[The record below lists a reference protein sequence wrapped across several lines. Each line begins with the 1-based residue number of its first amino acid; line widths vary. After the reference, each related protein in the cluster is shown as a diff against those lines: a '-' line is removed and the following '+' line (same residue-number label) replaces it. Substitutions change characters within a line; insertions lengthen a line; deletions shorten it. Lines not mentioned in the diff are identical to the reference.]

1 MKLIRKTSTQNLEH
15 AVDASAGNTRL
26 AAWKILVVDDEP
38 DIHTLTRLNLRDFS
52 FAKRPLVILSASS
65 AAEAKQVLAQ
75 HDDIAVA
82 LVDVVM
88 ETDDAGLQ
96 LVSYIRNELKN
107 SLLRVIIRTGQPG
120 LAPERFVIDNFDI
133 DDYKDKTEL
142 TVQKLYTAVRSALKS
157 FRDLKSIELNRIG
170 LENILAATPDLFRMQ
185 SETLEG
191 FFRGV
196 LTQIIALCNLG
207 ASGLITTVD
216 GFVSTFEENE
226 IRVQAGTGEL
236 AEAKNN
242 ARFDAVLSMCSDAVL
257 HHAQPQGLRQE
268 SVVVPLIANDE
279 PLGFIYL
286 EAEYPIGELD
296 RNLIMIFAN
305 QCASALQ
312 NLRLHI
318 SLEESY
324 RHAID
329 MLALVAE
336 YKDSTT
342 GSHINRIAGYS
353 QLLALEMG
361 MSSDAAEKI
370 GMASRL
376 HDVGKV
382 AIPDSVLCKPGPL
395 TEEEFEQIK
404 KHTEIGA
411 AILNG
416 DPAMSLARE
425 IALNHHERYGGG
437 GYPKG
442 IQAEQ
447 LPLSSRIV
455 SVVDVF
461 DALVSRRPYKTG
473 WSVER
478 ALEELR
484 NEAGKRFDP
493 RAVEALEQLYRRGA
507 LDELLARC
515 EQDGNS
521 EVDNTKHSVSK
532 IPQNSIQVSKF

>member
-1 MKLIRKTSTQNLEH
+1 MKLIRKSSAE
-15 AVDASAGNTRL
+15 AVAPASGALVNKSRL
-26 AAWKILVVDDEP
+26 APWKILVVDDEP
-38 DIHTLTRLNLRDFS
+38 DVHMLTRLNLREFS
-52 FAKRPLVILSASS
+52 FANRPLEILSANS
-65 AAEAKQVLAQ
+65 AAEAKQVLAAEN
-75 HDDIAVA
+75 DIAVA

-88 ETDDAGLQ
+88 ETDDAGLL
-96 LVSYIRNELKN
+96 LVSYLRNQLKN
-107 SLLRVIIRTGQPG
+107 SLIRVIIRTGQPG
-120 LAPERFVIDNFDI
+120 VAPERFVIDNFDI

-157 FRDLKSIELNRIG
+157 YRDLKSIELNRIG

-185 SETLEG
+185 SETLEE

-196 LTQIIALCNLG
+196 LKQIIALCNLG
-207 ASGLITTVD
+207 TSSLITTVD
-216 GFVSTFEENE
+216 GFVTTFEENE
-226 IRVQAGTGEL
+226 IRVQAGTGDL
-236 AEAKNN
+236 AQAKNN
-242 ARFDAVLSMCSDAVL
+242 ARFDAVLSMCSEVVL
-257 HHAQPQGLRQE
+257 NHVTPPQLRQE
-268 SVVVPLIANDE
+268 SVVVPLVANDQ

-286 EAEYPIGELD
+286 ESEFPISELD

-305 QCASALQ
+305 QCAAALQ

-324 RHAID
+324 KHAID

-353 QLLALEMG
+353 RLLAMEMG
-361 MSSDAAEKI
+361 MSEEVAEKI

-395 TEEEFEQIK
+395 TEEEFELIK
-404 KHTEIGA
+404 RHTEIGA
-411 AILNG
+411 AILDG
-416 DPAMSLARE
+416 DPAMALAQE

-493 RAVEALEQLYRRGA
+493 RAVAGLEQLYRRGA
-507 LDELLARC
+507 LEELLARC
-515 EQDGNS
+515 AQDSNS
-521 EVDNTKHSVSK
+521 EAG
-532 IPQNSIQVSKF
+532 

>member
-1 MKLIRKTSTQNLEH
+1 MKLIRTSNHEDQAL
-15 AVDASAGNTRL
+15 ASDKPVGNKSRL
-26 AAWKILVVDDEP
+26 APWKVLVVDDEP
-38 DIHTLTRLNLRDFS
+38 DIHMLTRLNLREFS
-52 FAKRPLVILSASS
+52 FANRPLEILSANS
-65 AAEAKQVLAQ
+65 AAEAKQVLAA

-88 ETDDAGLQ
+88 ETDDAGLL
-96 LVSYIRNELKN
+96 LVSYLRNELKN
-107 SLLRVIIRTGQPG
+107 NMIRVIIRTGQPG
-120 LAPERFVIDNFDI
+120 VAPERFVIDNFDI

-157 FRDLKSIELNRIG
+157 YRDLKSIELNRVG

-185 SETLEG
+185 SETLEE

-196 LTQIIALCNLG
+196 LKQIIALCNLG
-207 ASGLITTVD
+207 TSGLITTVD
-216 GFVSTFEENE
+216 GFVTTFEEND
-226 IRVQAGTGEL
+226 IRVQAGTGDL
-236 AEAKNN
+236 AQAKNN
-242 ARFDAVLSMCSDAVL
+242 ARFDAVLKMCSDVVL
-257 HHAQPQGLRQE
+257 NHVAPPQLRQE
-268 SVVVPLIANDE
+268 SVVVPLVANDQ

-286 EAEYPIGELD
+286 ESEYPISELD
-296 RNLIMIFAN
+296 RKLIMIFAN
-305 QCASALQ
+305 QCAAALQ

-324 RHAID
+324 KHAID

-336 YKDSTT
+336 YKDRTT

-353 QLLALEMG
+353 RLLALEMG
-361 MSSDAAEKI
+361 MTNEAAEKI

-382 AIPDSVLCKPGPL
+382 AIPDSVLCKPGRL
-395 TEEEFEQIK
+395 TEEEFELIK

-411 AILNG
+411 VILER
-416 DPAMSLARE
+416 DPAMALARE
-425 IALNHHERYGGG
+425 IALNHHERFSGG
-437 GYPKG
+437 GYPSG

-484 NEAGKRFDP
+484 NESGKRFDP
-493 RAVEALEQLYRRGA
+493 NAVAGLEQLYRRGA
-507 LDELLARC
+507 LDALLAQC
-515 EQDGNS
+515 AQEAAG
-521 EVDNTKHSVSK
+521 
-532 IPQNSIQVSKF
+532 